1 MPNHTDTSRFLQAV
15 FPDHAAHGIFA
26 HSVPPPKGMTHTRVG
41 GWLDPN
47 RDCYWS
53 IAAFPDDGNA
63 TRTNARALEVRCLVV
78 DDVGT
83 KVAAVAVEMALGAPT
98 AIVETSA
105 GNYQWTYRLSH
116 GVAVADWGGFF
127 AEVERRVGQKL
138 EGRDAVHLFRLP
150 LGVNTK
156 EGRGGIHV
164 RLVEVTTRNVQVGQS
179 LSQPSG
185 LPAGAG
191 PGPSG
196 DKSLEEL
203 RVTMGYI
210 PNTPDIDRDVWI
222 EIGHGLKALCEYDLD
237 GFTVFDEWSA
247 LHDSYDAAKT
257 KAAWD
262 SFGAGGLKSKGG
274 LLLDRAEKSKAFAR
288 AVFDDGTVHPKI
300 DTLGPGEVQFRE
312 GEKGIL
318 LTMENAAIGLR
329 GLGVVCRY
337 DQFHHRV
344 HVQWNGRDQRLTDDL
359 VLLLRVEM
367 NARYEK
373 DFGPV
378 HIGDAI
384 KALALRNGFNPVCE
398 MLDAAEKNWDGVLR
412 LDRLGPDYFHT
423 DDTELARA
431 CFRKVMLAAVRRA
444 RRPGCKFDQILVL
457 ESPEGWDKSTA
468 WAVLAGAENFSDA
481 DILGKDAR
489 AVQEELADVWIHEIA
504 DLSGLSR
511 TDIEH
516 VKAFASRTNDRARG
530 AYERFLKDQ
539 PRQSIEV
546 GTTNSDAYLLS
557 TTGYR
562 RFWPFKML
570 ARVDIAA
577 LRYDRLQLWGEAA
590 RAEAAGETLVLDS
603 SLWDAAAVEQ
613 EDRRVVDPWEDEL
626 ANLPDMAIKD
636 IGGGMEGVTNVAIH
650 SHLVG
655 PRGGQLTGAAGRK
668 ISEIMKRLGWE
679 KAKLRDAAG
688 KEVRGYRRKTD
699 VGASVPVSVPKNTF

>member
-15 FPDHAAHGIFA
+15 FGDDYGTAAILANLNPAVHVR
-26 HSVPPPKGMTHTRVG
+26 SVDQ
-41 GWLDPN
+41 LDAG

-53 IAAFPDDGNA
+53 IASFPPEASTNLGGNA
-63 TRTNARALEVRCLVV
+63 IDVRALVV

-83 KVAAVAVEMALGAPT
+83 KVAAVAVEMALGSPT

-105 GNYQWTYRLSH
+105 GNFQWSYRLSP
-116 GVAVADWGGFF
+116 ALPKAAWGGFF

-138 EGRDAVHLFRLP
+138 DGGDAVHLMRLP
-150 LGVNTK
+150 MGVNTK
-156 EGRGGIHV
+156 KGRGRFHV
-164 RLVEVTTRNVQVGQS
+164 RLVEITTS
-179 LSQPSG
+179 LLQTAGMTSG
-185 LPAGAG
+185 TSGPPASG

-203 RVTMGYI
+203 RGLMKFI
-210 PNTPDIDRDVWI
+210 PNTPDIDRDVWV

-257 KAAWD
+257 RTAWD

-318 LTMENAAIGLR
+318 LTMENAAIGLQ

-344 HVQWNGRDQRLTDDL
+344 HVQWKGRDQRLTDDL

-384 KALALRNGFNPVCE
+384 KALALKNGFNPVCE
-398 MLDAAEKNWDGVLR
+398 MLDAAEKNWDGMLR

-423 DDTELARA
+423 DDTPLARA

-557 TTGYR
+557 TTGNR

-570 ARVDIAA
+570 ARVDIGR
-577 LRYDRLQLWGEAA
+577 LRADRLLLWGEAA
-590 RAEAAGETLVLDS
+590 AAERGGETLVLDAA
-603 SLWDAAAVEQ
+603 LWDAAAVEQ
-613 EDRRVVDPWEDEL
+613 ENRRVVDPWEDEL
-626 ANLPDMAIKD
+626 ANLPDGLMKEVSEYKTTWQTI
-636 IGGGMEGVTNVAIH
+636 TNVAIH
-650 SHLVG
+650 DHLG
-655 PRGGQLTGAAGRK
+655 GHRGAALNGAAGRK
-668 ISEIMKRLGWE
+668 ISEIMRRLGWE
-679 KAKLRDAAG
+679 RTYLKDAVGAK
-688 KEVRGYRRKTD
+688 VRGYRRETD
-699 VGASVPVSVPKNTF
+699 AAVSVPTPVPKNIF

>member
-15 FPDHAAHGIFA
+15 FGDDYGTAAILANLKPPYHARSAA
-26 HSVPPPKGMTHTRVG
+26 KLDVG
-41 GWLDPN
+41 L
-47 RDCYWS
+47 DCYWS
-53 IAAFPDDGNA
+53 IASFPPGAF
-63 TRTNARALEVRCLVV
+63 TNLETDALDVRALVI

-83 KVAAVAVEMALGAPT
+83 KVPAVAVEMALGSPT

-105 GNYQWTYRLSH
+105 GNFQWSYRLSRP
-116 GVAVADWGGFF
+116 VAVADWRGFF
-127 AEVERRVGQKL
+127 AEVERRVGQKMD
-138 EGRDAVHLFRLP
+138 GRDAVHLMRLP
-150 LGVNTK
+150 MGVNTK
-156 EGRGGIHV
+156 KGRGRFHV
-164 RLVEVTTRNVQVGQS
+164 RLVEITTS
-179 LSQPSG
+179 LLQTAGMTSG
-185 LPAGAG
+185 TSGPPASG

-203 RVTMGYI
+203 RGLMGYI

-237 GFTVFDEWSA
+237 GFTVFDEWSE
-247 LHDSYDAAKT
+247 LHDSYDAARTRK
-257 KAAWD
+257 AWD

-318 LTMENAAIGLR
+318 LTMENAAIGLQ

-344 HVQWNGRDQRLTDDL
+344 HVRWKGADQRLTDDL

-384 KALALRNGFNPVCE
+384 KALALKNGFNPVCE
-398 MLDAAEKNWDGVLR
+398 MLAEAEAKWDGVAR

-423 DDTELARA
+423 DDTLLARA

-557 TTGYR
+557 TTGNR

-570 ARVDIAA
+570 ARVDIAR
-577 LRYDRLQLWGEAA
+577 LRADRLLLWGEAA
-590 RAEAAGETLVLDS
+590 AAERGGETLVLDAA
-603 SLWDAAAVEQ
+603 LWVDAAAAQ
-613 EDRRVVDPWEDEL
+613 EDRRVIDPWEDEL
-626 ANLPDMAIKD
+626 MNLPDGLMKEVKEYGTTWQTI
-636 IGGGMEGVTNVAIH
+636 TNVAIH
-650 SHLVG
+650 DHLG
-655 PRGGQLTGAAGRK
+655 GHRGATMNSGAGRK
-668 ISEIMKRLGWE
+668 IAEIMRRLGWE
-679 KAKLRDAAG
+679 RTYLKDAVGAK
-688 KEVRGYRRKTD
+688 VRGYRRRTD
-699 VGASVPVSVPKNTF
+699 ATVSVPTSVPKNIF